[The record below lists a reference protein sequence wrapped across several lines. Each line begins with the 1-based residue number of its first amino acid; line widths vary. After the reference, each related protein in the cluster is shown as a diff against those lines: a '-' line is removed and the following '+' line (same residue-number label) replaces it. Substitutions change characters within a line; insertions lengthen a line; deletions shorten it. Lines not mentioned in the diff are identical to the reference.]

1 MSEQID
7 KAIEWGCARCVH
19 ISETPKLDAEL
30 LLAHCLGKPRSYLYS
45 WPEQQLTQDDWR
57 RFQALIAS
65 RQEPTPIAYLL
76 GEREFFSLTLN
87 TDPTALVPRPETELL
102 VETTLAICPNQP
114 TVDLLELGT
123 GTGAIA
129 IAIKTHR
136 PAINLFATDIS
147 SDSLNLARQNADLH
161 RLRIDWIQSDWFS
174 QINRKF
180 DMIVS
185 NPPYIS
191 ASDPALKQGD
201 LPAEPL
207 IALSP
212 GETGLEALEVII
224 VETPAY
230 LKPGGYLLLEHGFDQ
245 QAQVASLMREHGLIN
260 IDCKLDLNGLARVSL
275 GKFGNEP

>member
-7 KAIEWGCARCVH
+7 KAIAWGCARCAH

-45 WPEQQLTQDDWR
+45 WPEQQLTSDDWR
-57 RFQALIAS
+57 QFQALIAS

-76 GEREFFSLTLN
+76 GERECFSRTLI
-87 TDPTALVPRPETELL
+87 TAPTALVPRPATESL

-147 SDSLNLARQNADLH
+147 STCLDLARQNAHLH
-161 RLRIDWIQSDWFS
+161 ALKIDWIQSDWFS
-174 QINRKF
+174 RIDRQF

-207 IALSP
+207 MALSP
-212 GETGLEALEVII
+212 GETGLEALELII
-224 VETPAY
+224 AGTPAY

-245 QAQVASLMREHGLIN
+245 QAAVANLMRQQGFIN

-275 GKFGNEP
+275 GQFGN

>member
-7 KAIEWGCARCVH
+7 KAIEWGCARCAH

-161 RLRIDWIQSDWFS
+161 RLRIDWTQSDWFS
-174 QINRKF
+174 QIDRKF

-224 VETPAY
+224 VGTPAY

-245 QAQVASLMREHGLIN
+245 QAQVASLMREHGFIN
-260 IDCKLDLNGLARVSL
+260 IDCKLDLNGLPRVSL

>member
-1 MSEQID
+1 MSKQID
-7 KAIEWGCARCVH
+7 NAIEWGCARCAH

-45 WPEQQLTQDDWR
+45 WPEQQLSQDAWQHY
-57 RFQALIAS
+57 QALIAR
-65 RQEPTPIAYLL
+65 RQEPTPVAYLL

-87 TDPTALVPRPETELL
+87 TAPTALVPRPETELL
-102 VETTLAICPNQP
+102 VETTLAICSGQA

-129 IAIKTHR
+129 IAVKVHH

-147 SDSLNLARQNADLH
+147 SESLDLARQNADLH
-161 RLRIDWIQSDWFS
+161 SVTIDWIESDWFS
-174 QINRKF
+174 QIDGPF

-185 NPPYIS
+185 NPPYIP
-191 ASDPALKQGD
+191 ATDPALKQGD

-212 GETGLEALEVII
+212 GETGLEALELII
-224 VETPAY
+224 MHAPAY

-245 QAQVASLMREHGLIN
+245 AAEVASLMREHGFIN
-260 IDCKLDLNGLARVSL
+260 IDCKLDLNGLPRVSL
-275 GKFGNEP
+275 GQLL